1 MTIRLSGE
9 CERFVRSLVQG
20 GRYASEEAVVDE
32 ALRLLEARDRN
43 QAEET
48 QRLEALLIEG
58 LNSGPPTPMTSEDWD
73 EIEREGR
80 RIAAARQGRKA
91 R

>member
-1 MTIRLSGE
+1 MAIRLSSE
-9 CERFVRSLVQG
+9 RERFVRSLVQG
-20 GRYASEEAVVDE
+20 GWYASEEAVVDE

-43 QAEET
+43 RAEQM

-58 LNSGPPTPMTSEDWD
+58 LNSGPSTPMTSEDWD
-73 EIEREGR
+73 EIEREGQ
-80 RIAAARQGRKA
+80 RIAAARQGREA